1 MHLSVF
7 HSSVLALFRVTGLIA
22 QHPHELHDV
31 FLVSNA
37 RFQNVLPGVGHNQVP
52 QNLLFLF
59 ARFSQ
64 HDPGIAAV
72 HHIFTDGSSQL
83 ALQSQRQMLNRNRI
97 RLTIT
102 PLSVILVYPTKGTER
117 AEVLIDE
124 QRLQELIEK
133 TVQKQIRLTVEDVD
147 EVRRSPAGTILR
159 LETRVE
165 AIEKNMA
172 TKADIAILRTEIAE
186 VGTELKEDIAQV
198 RSEVAGVR
206 TELKENIA
214 QVRTE
219 LKQEIA
225 ELRTEM
231 RERFGKLEAS
241 QRLMLALMLSMF
253 GAVIATLIKLFF
265 FS

>member
-1 MHLSVF
+1 
-7 HSSVLALFRVTGLIA
+7 
-22 QHPHELHDV
+22 
-31 FLVSNA
+31 
-37 RFQNVLPGVGHNQVP
+37 
-52 QNLLFLF
+52 
-59 ARFSQ
+59 
-64 HDPGIAAV
+64 
-72 HHIFTDGSSQL
+72 
-83 ALQSQRQMLNRNRI
+83 MLNRNRI